1 VRRRL
6 LLFGVALCIAL
17 VTLVFWYLSASRNGT
32 PHSIS
37 GAGGGPIKRVQPPA
51 VPFREVTREAGI
63 DFVHDTGHY
72 GEILFPEVNGPG
84 CGFID
89 FDNDGDQDV
98 FLVNSG
104 KWPHKVGDPEVPTVT
119 HSLYRNDGHGRFEDI
134 GAELG
139 LKCRSYGIGACFG
152 DVDNDGFEDIYI
164 VCVGPNALFR
174 NAQGKQFTDIA
185 RDAGVECHGWSNVA
199 AFLDYDRDGLLDL
212 FVGNYVKWS
221 VEIEREVLA
230 AEEAKALARERES
243 ARGEEP
249 EDGFTGRIMRLKKE
263 GKVKRQDEYA
273 YVPGSYEGTFCN
285 LYRNLGGPKF
295 RDVSKEAGIH
305 REERGGKPVTRA
317 MGVGVGDYDD
327 DGWPDIVVAND
338 DSPDYL
344 FRNIQGKRFQDVGF
358 EAGIAAAADG
368 EYLDSMGVQWADFRN
383 DGTLSV
389 TMGHYGG
396 QGLSLLVPQGR
407 EPRFFIDRARP
418 EGLRSVPISYTNWG
432 HFFFDYDLD
441 GRLDF
446 LVASGH
452 VSPGRALILDE
463 PYRQRTVLLWNSG
476 GSPTFILVQPE
487 HTGPDLSQEVLG
499 RGAVYGDI
507 ENDGDLDV
515 LVATNR
521 GPAHLFRNELEP
533 DRRYVRL
540 KLLGT
545 ASNRSAIGAKVRVR
559 TGKTWQQR
567 AVCSGGSYSSQ
578 SELPLTFGLGDSGK
592 ADEVVVWW
600 PSGKEQIFRNVPA
613 SKSLLLKEGGALE
626 PAQN

>member
-1 VRRRL
+1 M
-6 LLFGVALCIAL
+6 ALAL
-17 VTLVFWYLSASRNGT
+17 WCLDAGKDGA
-32 PHSIS
+32 PHPGA
-37 GAGGGPIKRVQPPA
+37 GAGGAPLKRAQPPA
-51 VPFREVTREAGI
+51 VAFREVTREAGI
-63 DFVHDTGHY
+63 RFVHDTGHY
-72 GEILFPEVNGPG
+72 GEVLFPEVNGPG

-104 KWPHKVGDPEVPTVT
+104 KWPHRVEDPSAPTVT
-119 HSLYRNDGHGRFEDI
+119 HSLYRNDGHGKFEDI

-139 LKCRSYGIGACFG
+139 LQCRSYGIGVCFG
-152 DVDNDGFEDIYI
+152 DLDNDGFEDIYL

-174 NAQGKQFTDIA
+174 NEQGKRFTDIA
-185 RDAGVECHGWSNVA
+185 KGAGVECPGWSNVA

-230 AEEAKALARERES
+230 AEDAKAQARERDI
-243 ARGEEP
+243 ARVEEP
-249 EDGFTGRIMRLKKE
+249 EGSFTEGLTRLKKE

-273 YVPGSYEGTFCN
+273 YVPGLYGGTFCN
-285 LYRNLGGPKF
+285 LYRNLGELKF
-295 RDVSKEAGIH
+295 EDVSEEAGIH

-317 MGVGVGDYDD
+317 MGVGVCDYDD

-344 FRNIQGKRFQDVGF
+344 FRNIEGKRFRDIGF
-358 EAGIAAAADG
+358 EVGLSAAADG
-368 EYLDSMGVQWADFRN
+368 AYLDSMGVQWADFRN

-396 QGLSLLVPQGR
+396 QGIALFVPQGK
-407 EPRFFIDRARP
+407 EGRFFIDRAQP
-418 EGLRSVPISYTNWG
+418 EGLRSVPVSYTNWG

-452 VSPGRALILDE
+452 VSPGRALVLEE

-476 GSPTFILVQPE
+476 QSPTFLPVRPQ
-487 HTGPDLSQEVLG
+487 HSGPDLFQEVLG
-499 RGAVYGDI
+499 RGAVYGDL

-515 LVATNR
+515 LIATNG
-521 GPAHLFRNELEP
+521 GPAHLFRNELGP
-533 DRRYVRL
+533 DRRYLRL
-540 KLLGT
+540 KLTGT
-545 ASNRSAIGAKVRVR
+545 KSNRSAIGAKVRVR
-559 TGKTWQQR
+559 TGDTWQR
-567 AVCSGGSYSSQ
+567 RDVTSGSSYASQ
-578 SELPLTFGLGDSGK
+578 SELPVTFGLGACDR
-592 ADEVVVWW
+592 AEAIEILW
-600 PSGKEQIFRNVPA
+600 PSGLKQVLRNVPA
-613 SKSLLLKEGGALE
+613 NQVLVVIEGE
-626 PAQN
+626 